1 MSAETVNV
9 SFIVPAYNVW
19 KYLEKC
25 IASLQAQSLDSF
37 EIILVEDCSLD
48 RTLTLAQRLA
58 AKDERIR
65 LIRHT
70 KNRGLGPA
78 RNTGLDHARGKYIC
92 FVDSD
97 DWVDPGYGE
106 AFYLEAERT
115 DAEMV
120 VGTFYAVFSQGA
132 RIASHFVDPAVRY
145 ATLPFNARTCP
156 AVLSMP
162 TPVWDK
168 CYRRDFL
175 DRHNLRFPALI
186 GEDIPFQWEA
196 MTQAERISVVG
207 EPFYYYRIRDSQKN
221 RSLTAGRGIFA
232 DVFLAQEKALTF
244 LVTSGNYEEYKEI
257 WWERMIKELL
267 HLTEKSGD
275 TLILDNFVAKVF
287 YMMLRRS
294 LEPVNFSL
302 LNRAYVPDHVLFKA
316 MFARECASWKEFQD
330 LVARSYPGKHQ
341 KNPFFLGA
349 GKLRM
354 VLTQH
359 DLDADESGRSYLLTI
374 AKHEVS
380 QTHYPD
386 LPEYV
391 AASSDAQRIV
401 LLPPVHDPEM
411 DSARVSIQL
420 TGDGTKRLW
429 YFISCAQA
437 TRRSELAIFQRVLG
451 PDREVIAEKKTVL
464 HVGEKILLSSLDL
477 PEGESVESFTFE
489 FFVKCL
495 SGFPAWASD
504 VTISNFYGEGS

>member
-207 EPFYYYRIRDSQKN
+207 EPFYYYRIRDSQKKP
-221 RSLTAGRGIFA
+221 LTHRRARYLCGCIPCSRKSTNFSCNQRQLRGIQGNLVGA
-232 DVFLAQEKALTF
+232 D
-244 LVTSGNYEEYKEI
+244 
-257 WWERMIKELL
+257 
-267 HLTEKSGD
+267 D
-275 TLILDNFVAKVF
+275 
-287 YMMLRRS
+287 
-294 LEPVNFSL
+294 
-302 LNRAYVPDHVLFKA
+302 
-316 MFARECASWKEFQD
+316 
-330 LVARSYPGKHQ
+330 
-341 KNPFFLGA
+341 
-349 GKLRM
+349 
-354 VLTQH
+354 
-359 DLDADESGRSYLLTI
+359 
-374 AKHEVS
+374 
-380 QTHYPD
+380 
-386 LPEYV
+386 
-391 AASSDAQRIV
+391 
-401 LLPPVHDPEM
+401 
-411 DSARVSIQL
+411 
-420 TGDGTKRLW
+420 
-429 YFISCAQA
+429 
-437 TRRSELAIFQRVLG
+437 
-451 PDREVIAEKKTVL
+451 
-464 HVGEKILLSSLDL
+464 
-477 PEGESVESFTFE
+477 
-489 FFVKCL
+489 
-495 SGFPAWASD
+495 
-504 VTISNFYGEGS
+504 